1 MEFINIYIFE
11 DDISQSTLYQKIV
24 SKVYPNSEIKLISS
38 YEDTLDILG
47 KLRFPSILIIDI
59 YLEGMNGLNLLKTIL
74 NKYPNELFYSIVIT
88 GSEDKDISLQSLRAG
103 ADEFLQKP
111 ISTDYLLLRLLN
123 IKKFLELQIN
133 NQSKEKEIDE
143 LNQKYSNLRDQ
154 LIDLIK
160 SFQNIR
166 IPDAPKLTQRIK
178 KAAIWIYRKISEEEV
193 DTTNLEI
200 AADLI
205 FAGKLF
211 LSEHQ
216 ITKPVLVNG
225 LVVGEEMAKV
235 PDYSKTLLS
244 KVPDFDEVINI
255 VYHLYENFDG
265 TGIPDKINGWKI
277 PLESRILRAALDYE
291 YQFEKNQ
298 GRESKTMEALFNESR
313 RLYDFRVIAMLD
325 QYLAS
330 QNINSK
336 SSNQRE
342 VPVLISELRPGMILS
357 RNIYTNS
364 GLKLI
369 SMGTKLDPAAI
380 DMLLNITQ
388 SDAIIGSIYI
398 YDRATQSN
406 Y

>member
-1 MEFINIYIFE
+1 LEFINIYIFE
-11 DDISQSTLYQKIV
+11 DDILQSKLYQKIA

-103 ADEFLQKP
+103 ADEFFQKP

-133 NQSKEKEIDE
+133 NQSKEKEIVE

-178 KAAIWIYRKISEEEV
+178 KAAVWIYRKISEEEV

-200 AADLI
+200 SADLI

-265 TGIPDKINGWKI
+265 TGIPDKIKGWKI

>member
-11 DDISQSTLYQKIV
+11 DDISQSTLHQKIA

-111 ISTDYLLLRLLN
+111 ISTDYLLLRFLN

-265 TGIPDKINGWKI
+265 TGIPDKIKGWKI

>member
-103 ADEFLQKP
+103 ADEFFQKP

-166 IPDAPKLTQRIK
+166 IPDAPKLIQRIK

-244 KVPDFDEVINI
+244 KIPDFDEVINI

-265 TGIPDKINGWKI
+265 TGIPDKIKGWKI

-298 GRESKTMEALFNESR
+298 GRESKTMETLFNESR

-330 QNINSK
+330 QNINGK

>member
-11 DDISQSTLYQKIV
+11 DDISQSTLHQKIA

-111 ISTDYLLLRLLN
+111 ISTDYLLLRFLN

-265 TGIPDKINGWKI
+265 TGIPDKIKGWKI
-277 PLESRILRAALDYE
+277 PLESRILRVALDYE

>member
-1 MEFINIYIFE
+1 LEFINIYIFE
-11 DDISQSTLYQKIV
+11 DDISQSTLHQKIA

-111 ISTDYLLLRLLN
+111 ISTDYLLLRFLN

-265 TGIPDKINGWKI
+265 TGIPDKIKGWKI
-277 PLESRILRAALDYE
+277 PLESRILRVALDYE

>member
-166 IPDAPKLTQRIK
+166 IPDAPKLIQRIK

-265 TGIPDKINGWKI
+265 TGIPDKIKGWKI

-330 QNINSK
+330 QNINGK